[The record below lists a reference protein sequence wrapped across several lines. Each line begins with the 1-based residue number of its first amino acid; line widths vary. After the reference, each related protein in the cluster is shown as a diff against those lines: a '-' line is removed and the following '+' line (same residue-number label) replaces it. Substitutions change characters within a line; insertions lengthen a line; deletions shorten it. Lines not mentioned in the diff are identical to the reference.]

1 VALQVPRPPLHA
13 VTPPRRP
20 PTTGRARAPA
30 GKKKERRLRRAR
42 APLPPTY
49 VLAVPGDS
57 DRHGGDGLTPG
68 HAHVVGYRGRRRAWP
83 ACMCGRGRCC
93 RRALATGVRVDVVR
107 AAEPAG
113 ALNSTC

>member
-20 PTTGRARAPA
+20 PTTGRAPPPP
-30 GKKKERRLRRAR
+30 RAR
-42 APLPPTY
+42 AARPAVASSLPPTY
-49 VLAVPGDS
+49 VLAVPEDS